1 MNKYIALARLG
12 RDAEVRQAGQT
23 TVANF
28 PAAVDVG
35 FGDNKSTLWLDCAL
49 FGKRA
54 EGALVQYLTKGTQI
68 VVEGEINLRQYQK
81 QDGTYG
87 AAVTLKVQDL
97 TLVGGQSEGG
107 QKSQQPQRQQPAQN
121 QQPQGPAQSNTP
133 EPIDDFEDIPF

>member
-81 QDGTYG
+81 QDGTHG

-97 TLVGGQSEGG
+97 TLVGGQSEGS

-121 QQPQGPAQSNTP
+121 QRPAQGSMP
-133 EPIDDFEDIPF
+133 EPIDDFDDDIPF

>member
-81 QDGTYG
+81 QDGTHG

-121 QQPQGPAQSNTP
+121 QQPAQSSMP
-133 EPIDDFEDIPF
+133 EPIDDFDDSIPF

>member
-81 QDGTYG
+81 QDGTHG

-97 TLVGGQSEGG
+97 TLVSGQSEGG

-121 QQPQGPAQSNTP
+121 QRPAQGSMP
-133 EPIDDFEDIPF
+133 EPIDDFDDDIPF

>member
-81 QDGTYG
+81 QDGTHG

-97 TLVGGQSEGG
+97 TLVSGQSEGG

-121 QQPQGPAQSNTP
+121 QQPAQSSMP
-133 EPIDDFEDIPF
+133 EPIDDVDDSIPF

>member
-81 QDGTYG
+81 QDGTHG

-97 TLVGGQSEGG
+97 TLVSGQSEGG

-121 QQPQGPAQSNTP
+121 QQPAQSSMP
-133 EPIDDFEDIPF
+133 EPIDDFDDSIPF